1 LHVHIYAKLHNF
13 IQLSLTLP
21 KLWHFKRDH
30 PVIFF
35 AFCKKNAKLRFL
47 CNNMTDLHKI
57 WRNDAERVYSAWIL
71 NVSISEIQD
80 DRQHENPKI
89 SISDDEADP
98 GYQRVGGPPS
108 WIFEIKLFNGQRTLV
123 AHICTIVPNFLEIGH
138 TVAEISHFFA
148 LFY

>member
-1 LHVHIYAKLHNF
+1 
-13 IQLSLTLP
+13 
-21 KLWHFKRDH
+21 
-30 PVIFF
+30 
-35 AFCKKNAKLRFL
+35 
-47 CNNMTDLHKI
+47 MTDFHKI

-123 AHICTIVPNFLEIGH
+123 AHICTIVPNFLELGH